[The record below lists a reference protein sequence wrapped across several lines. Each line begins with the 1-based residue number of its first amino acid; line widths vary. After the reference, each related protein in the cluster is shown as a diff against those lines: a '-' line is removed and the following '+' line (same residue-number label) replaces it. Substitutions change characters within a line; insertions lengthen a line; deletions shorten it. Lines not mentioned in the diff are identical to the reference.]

1 VKEFVRSYLSRD
13 LRGQS
18 VAQLV
23 ICDIDKTYLNTKFST
38 WRGLVRIPFE
48 WAIDKRPIP
57 GMVPLLRG
65 LRRGLDTGHSAHPLF
80 FVSGSPPELRGVIER
95 RMVMDGVEF
104 DGFLF
109 KDQIGCIKR
118 GRVKALTQQVAYKLY
133 ALSELWAGATKV
145 DRVVMFGDDVEDD
158 PFIFSI
164 FRRVLLA
171 EIEADALRDAL
182 ASKGVLQSELP
193 LLVSALLEHSGKLEG
208 QEVLCVIRKVKS
220 TSPIDYSN
228 GVLGVTRTTEAAYAL
243 ERRGFIG
250 PETLSRVLA
259 EDEANGLDWS
269 REKSVRAKLNDWF
282 ERS

>member
-1 VKEFVRSYLSRD
+1 MKEFVRSYLSRD

-95 RMVMDGVEF
+95 RMVMDGVEV

-250 PETLSRVLA
+250 PETLTRVLA

-269 REKSVRAKLNDWF
+269 RDKSVRAKLNDWF

>member
-1 VKEFVRSYLSRD
+1 MKEFVRSYLSRD

-250 PETLSRVLA
+250 PETLTRVLA

>member
-1 VKEFVRSYLSRD
+1 MKEFVRSYLSRD
-13 LRGQS
+13 LRDQAIS
-18 VAQLV
+18 QLV

-38 WRGLVRIPFE
+38 WRGLARIPFE

-118 GRVKALTQQVAYKLY
+118 GRVRALTQQVAYKLY
-133 ALSELWAGATKV
+133 ALTELWTGATNV

-164 FRRVLLA
+164 FRRVLLG
-171 EIEADALRDAL
+171 EIQGEALRDAL
-182 ASKGVLQSELP
+182 ASKGVLESELP
-193 LLVSALLEHSGKLEG
+193 SLVDALLEHAGKLQG
-208 QEVLCVIRKVKS
+208 KEVLCVIRKVKS
-220 TSPIDYSN
+220 ASAIDYSN
-228 GVLGVTRTTEAAYAL
+228 GVLRVMRTTEAAYAL

-250 PETLSRVLA
+250 AETFARVLA

-269 REKSVRAKLNDWF
+269 REQSARAKLNDWF
-282 ERS
+282 QS